1 MQDFTGAY
9 PQMRQT
15 PMGGGM
21 SGGMG
26 GGMSGGMGG
35 MGMGGGYGQVGG
47 VHEECG
53 SGTVSKGRICIM
65 KKGYI
70 RI

>member
-26 GGMSGGMGG
+26 G
-35 MGMGGGYGQVGG
+35 MGMGGGYGQVRG

-53 SGTVSKGRICIM
+53 SGTVSKGWICIM
-65 KKGYI
+65 KKGHI
-70 RI
+70 WI